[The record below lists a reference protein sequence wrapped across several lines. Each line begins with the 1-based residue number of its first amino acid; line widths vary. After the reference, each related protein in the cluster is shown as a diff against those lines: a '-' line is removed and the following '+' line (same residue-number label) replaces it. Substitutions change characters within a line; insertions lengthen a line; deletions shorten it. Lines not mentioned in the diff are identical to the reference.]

1 MSKSLTSEMT
11 TEEFEFKSA
20 IEKIF
25 AELDREREQMKRDQ
39 EEFERSK
46 VRTGAML
53 EQLLAQLKAA

>member
-1 MSKSLTSEMT
+1 MT